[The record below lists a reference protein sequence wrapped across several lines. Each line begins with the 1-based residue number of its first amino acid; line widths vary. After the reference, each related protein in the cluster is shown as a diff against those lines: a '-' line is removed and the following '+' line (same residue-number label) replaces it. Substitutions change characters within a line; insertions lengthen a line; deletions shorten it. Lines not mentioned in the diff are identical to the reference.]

1 MDQIKDVLNSVIRD
15 LMKQKK
21 GVDFQKAQD
30 VLKKAIGS
38 KAFAHTQIVYL
49 TKDKIRVNVDSS
61 SRLYDLNLRKERI
74 AREISEALRIKDIR
88 FRLGDVAKP
97 RAHLKRGWV

>member
-1 MDQIKDVLNSVIRD
+1 MDQIKDVLHSVIHD

-30 VLKKAIGS
+30 VLKKAIGA

-49 TKDKIRVNVDSS
+49 TKEKIRVNVDSS

-74 AREISEALRIKDIR
+74 AREINDGLNIKDIR
-88 FRLGDVAKP
+88 FRLGDIIKP
-97 RAHLKRGWV
+97 RDRSARD

>member
-1 MDQIKDVLNSVIRD
+1 MDQIKDVLQSVIHD

-21 GVDFQKAQD
+21 GVDFQKARD
-30 VLKKAIGS
+30 VLKKAIGA

-74 AREISEALRIKDIR
+74 AREISEALQIKDIR
-88 FRLGDVAKP
+88 FRLGDITKP
-97 RAHLKRGWV
+97 RARLIRG

>member
-1 MDQIKDVLNSVIRD
+1 MDQIKDVLQSVISG
-15 LMKQKK
+15 LMKQEK

-30 VLKKAIGS
+30 VLKKAIGP
-38 KAFAHTQIVYL
+38 KAFTHTQIVYL

-74 AREISEALRIKDIR
+74 AREIGQALQIKDIR
-88 FRLGDVAKP
+88 FRLGDVT
-97 RAHLKRGWV
+97 KREKTRVWQR